1 MSPEKVVA
9 TWRTLATTAGVG
21 AAIGAPLTI
30 PRGKET
36 LLQRAMVRHALPDF
50 PEIVRDPS
58 QPLAGDVLVLLA
70 ARAAWFAETHHEH
83 PGPRRNL
90 AFGQFV
96 ARVEL
101 AIVARLGV
109 ETATIGWDDSKYIPE
124 QGLLDAGVGNLYHV
138 IATLQPYLLPDL
150 ADAKPRAL
158 YDAILAARKRGA

>member
-1 MSPEKVVA
+1 MVRA
-9 TWRTLATTAGVG
+9 AWQTLATTAGVE

-36 LLQRAMVRHALPDF
+36 LLQRAMVRHALSDH

-58 QPLAGDVLVLLA
+58 QPLAGDALVLLA
-70 ARAAWFAETHHEH
+70 ARAAWFAETFHDH

-90 AFGQFV
+90 ALGQFV
-96 ARVEL
+96 ARVTL
-101 AIVARLGV
+101 AIEARLGV
-109 ETATIGWDDSKYIPE
+109 GAATIGWDDSQYRPE
-124 QGLLDAGVGNLYHV
+124 QGLLDAGLGLLYRV
-138 IATLQPYLLPDL
+138 VATLQPYLPDL